1 MRTLSRRSLLG
12 WGLKLPV
19 AGAAAAALGACS
31 GGGGGSD
38 PAASGA
44 ATACADASNLTA
56 SEGSLRQASAYVE
69 KAPDPA
75 KTCAGCTFFT
85 ADPNGGPC
93 GTCQIFVGGPANA
106 QGHCASW
113 AAKTATAG

>member
-19 AGAAAAALGACS
+19 AGAAVAALGACS
-31 GGGGGSD
+31 GGGGGSG
-38 PAASGA
+38 PAAA
-44 ATACADASNLTA
+44 AACADASNLTA
-56 SEGSLRQASAYVE
+56 SEASLRQASAYVE

-93 GTCQIFVGGPANA
+93 GTCQIFVGGPANPA
-106 QGHCASW
+106 GHCDSW
-113 AAKTATAG
+113 AARTATAG

>member
-19 AGAAAAALGACS
+19 AGAAVAALGACS
-31 GGGGGSD
+31 GGGSG
-38 PAASGA
+38 PAAA
-44 ATACADASNLTA
+44 AACADASNLTA
-56 SEGSLRQASAYVE
+56 SEASLRQASAYVE

-85 ADPNGGPC
+85 VDPNGGPC

-113 AAKTATAG
+113 AAKAATAG